1 VKRRRSARD
10 RAAGFTL
17 VELLVTLALM
27 GLISLL
33 LFDGIRF
40 GARVWD
46 ASSDRLT
53 AVEEVGAVQQI
64 LRQLLGEATLVR
76 QRAADRNQRSL
87 SFQGTADGLRFVAPL
102 PIHRGVG
109 GLYVISLARSD
120 QGAGLMLSWHAQR
133 PDLPFGDDAD
143 ELADSSPVLSGIA
156 GFSLAYYGSIGD
168 EPRPGWHQEWDG
180 SAGLPELVRVG
191 VTFAPGDRRVWPE
204 LVVAVKA
211 ALPAAATA
219 RQ

>member
-1 VKRRRSARD
+1 MRRRRSARD

-17 VELLVTLALM
+17 IELLVTLTLM
-27 GLISLL
+27 ALISLL

-64 LRQLLGEATLVR
+64 LRQLLEEAVLVR
-76 QRAADRNQRSL
+76 QRAAADRNQRTL
-87 SFQGTADGLRFVAPL
+87 SFQGTADSLRFVAPL

-109 GLYVISLARSD
+109 GLYVISLARSGR
-120 QGAGLMLSWHAQR
+120 GAGLMLSWRAQR

-156 GFSLAYYGSIGD
+156 GFSLAYYGAIGD

-180 SAGLPELVRVG
+180 SAGLPELVRVD

-204 LVVAVKA
+204 LDVAVKGA
-211 ALPAAATA
+211 PPAAAT
-219 RQ
+219 R